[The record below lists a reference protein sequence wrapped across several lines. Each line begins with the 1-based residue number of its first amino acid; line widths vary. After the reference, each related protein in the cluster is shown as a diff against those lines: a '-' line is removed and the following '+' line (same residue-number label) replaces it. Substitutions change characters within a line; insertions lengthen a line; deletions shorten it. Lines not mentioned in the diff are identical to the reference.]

1 MAVMKNMR
9 EYTKV
14 VLVILVFAFV
24 GTIIFDWGMDVT
36 GLKTRQGVIG
46 EVNGSEISAKQFD
59 DAFARELQAY
69 RDRTGQDINE
79 NQVEFVRNQ
88 VWESMIQGL
97 LVQQAIKERG
107 IYASDEE
114 IVYRLFEDP
123 PEMLKAS
130 FLNEQ
135 NEFDRARYQSA
146 LSAPGSGGQWKYVE
160 DILRQT
166 IPGEKFQQRLSASVR
181 VTEDEIKREYAKQ
194 NQKVKVKYIFFD
206 PNRFSSDDAAISD
219 AAVKAYYDENKE
231 EFREEEKRKIDYA
244 VFSTEP
250 TQEDSTTVWENAR
263 SYLERAKSGED
274 FAVLAENFSEDAN
287 SRDKGGDLGFFGA
300 GAMVKPF
307 EDAAFGANL
316 GEIVGPVQSSFG
328 LHVIKVEDKRIQDG
342 KEEVSARHILLKFEA
357 SSETQSRAREDALY
371 LADEAASRPFEEV
384 VQELNKEI
392 QTTAFFVKGS
402 GFIPGLGLNRRASNF
417 AFANIAGKVSG
428 AEEMTK
434 GYFVF
439 RIAETQSERI
449 PPVEEVK
456 PRITN
461 TLKQESNRDKA
472 SQLAQAL
479 YSKVQGGVSFE
490 EAASQD
496 SLEVKETDSF
506 ARTGYVSSVGREP
519 QFIGT
524 AFALNN
530 QGDVSKPVSAVRGF
544 YLLQLVEKDAIDATD
559 YEEKKSGIED
569 QLVQRRQSQAFS
581 NWYADAKAKADIKDF
596 RDKYYN

>member
-1 MAVMKNMR
+1 MAVMQNMR

-14 VLVILVFAFV
+14 VLIILVLAFV

-36 GLKTRQGVIG
+36 GLQTRQGVIG

-79 NQVEFVRNQ
+79 NQTEYIRNQ
-88 VWESMIQGL
+88 VWESMIQGA

-135 NEFDRARYQSA
+135 NEFDMARYQSA
-146 LSAPGSGGQWKYVE
+146 LKAPGSGGQWKYVE

-166 IPGEKFQQRLSASVR
+166 LPGEKFQQRLSASVR
-181 VTEDEIKREYAKQ
+181 VTENEIQREYTRQ

-206 PNRFSSDDAAISD
+206 PNRFSTDDAISD
-219 AAVKAYYDENKE
+219 AGVKAYYDENKE
-231 EFREEEKRKIDYA
+231 EFREEEKRKIDYV
-244 VFSTEP
+244 VFSTEA
-250 TQEDSTTVWENAR
+250 TEEDSATVWENAR
-263 SYLERAKSGED
+263 SYIERTQKGED
-274 FAVLAENFSEDAN
+274 FAELAQNFSEDPN

-307 EDAAFGANL
+307 EEAAFGAKL
-316 GEIVGPVQSSFG
+316 GEIVGPVKSSFG
-328 LHVIKVEDKRIQDG
+328 LHIIKVEDKRIQDG
-342 KEEVSARHILLKFEA
+342 KEEVRARHILLKFEA
-357 SSETQSRAREDALY
+357 SSETESRAREDAMY
-371 LADEAASRPFEEV
+371 LAEEATNRPFEEV
-384 VQELNKEI
+384 VRELNQEI
-392 QTTAFFVKGS
+392 QTTGSFGKGS
-402 GFIPGLGLNRRASNF
+402 GFIPGLGLHRRASNF
-417 AFANIAGKVSG
+417 AFANRAGKVSG
-428 AEEMTK
+428 AEQTTK

-439 RIAETQSERI
+439 RIAETLAERI

-456 PRITN
+456 PRIVN
-461 TLKQESNRDKA
+461 TLKQQRNLDQA

-479 YSKVQGGVSFE
+479 YLKTQGGASFE
-490 EAASQD
+490 DAASQD
-496 SLEVKETDSF
+496 SLEVKQTDSF
-506 ARTGYVSSVGREP
+506 TRTGYVSGVGREP

-524 AFALNN
+524 AFALENV
-530 QGDVSKPVSAVRGF
+530 GDVSGPVSAVRGF
-544 YLLQLVEKDAIDATD
+544 YLLQLVEKDEIDLTD
-559 YEEKKSGIED
+559 YEEKKSEIAQ
-569 QLVQRRQSQAFS
+569 QLVQRRQSQAFA